1 MLKMAIKNSLTDKST
16 KRTPPPSKLGKP
28 QVNYEEASLNE
39 EEEEAESETISN
51 QGDERENTLDD
62 IEEVKTFYPTEEQFR
77 DPMKYIEYLNVEE
90 GAHKYGIVKI
100 VPPASF
106 CPPLAFDMF

>member
-1 MLKMAIKNSLTDKST
+1 MAIKNSLADKST
-16 KRTPPPSKLGKP
+16 KRTPPPPSKLGKP
-28 QVNYEEASLNE
+28 QVDYEEASLND
-39 EEEEAESETISN
+39 EEEAESETISN

-90 GAHKYGIVKI
+90 EAHKYGIVKI

>member
-1 MLKMAIKNSLTDKST
+1 M
-16 KRTPPPSKLGKP
+16 
-28 QVNYEEASLNE
+28 
-39 EEEEAESETISN
+39 
-51 QGDERENTLDD
+51 
-62 IEEVKTFYPTEEQFR
+62 KTFYPTEEQFR

-90 GAHKYGIVKI
+90 EAHKYGIVKI